1 MWMMKK
7 DNIIIFALSMAV
19 LALVFTL
26 IFFQECVW
34 IK

>member
-19 LALVFTL
+19 LALVFTS

>member
-7 DNIIIFALSMAV
+7 DNVIIFALTMAM

-34 IK
+34 TK

>member
-7 DNIIIFALSMAV
+7 DNIIIFALTMAM

-26 IFFQECVW
+26 IYFQECVW

>member
-1 MWMMKK
+1 MWMMEK
-7 DNIIIFALSMAV
+7 DNVIIFALTMIM

>member
-26 IFFQECVW
+26 IFFQKCVW